1 MSSSTTSTRCYWVS
15 EIEWIIVAASKVLHH
30 DDGICWIWNWWDL
43 GDGIGLVWGWWSWG
57 RLKSLTHSLT
67 YLNAECCPLCFA
79 TRSNTKT
86 SLPCSWSLKVFA
98 STSRRMRLKCSLSTR
113 NRWQLFSF
121 RTMVAALWM
130 RIRIRIRMTDTV
142 KVGIGI
148 IHKADCEKKKNTANR
163 KQEI

>member
-1 MSSSTTSTRCYWVS
+1 MMMVFVGYG
-15 EIEWIIVAASKVLHH
+15 I
-30 DDGICWIWNWWDL
+30 DGIWVTGLDWFGL
-43 GDGIGLVWGWWSWG
+43 GMVKLGEA
-57 RLKSLTHSLT
+57 KKPNTHSLT

-130 RIRIRIRMTDTV
+130 RIQIRIRMTDTV

-148 IHKADCEKKKNTANR
+148 IHEADCEEKKAQQTGNR
-163 KQEI
+163 KYKTTRVYELHTYLKRRVLLK